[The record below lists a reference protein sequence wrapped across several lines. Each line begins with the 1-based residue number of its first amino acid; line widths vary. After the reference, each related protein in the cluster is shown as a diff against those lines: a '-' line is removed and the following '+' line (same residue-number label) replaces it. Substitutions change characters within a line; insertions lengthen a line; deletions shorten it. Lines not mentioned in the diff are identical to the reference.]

1 MAEKLHIKLIVSYS
15 VMIRKIDKQPKTLE
29 LFAAYSS
36 IVWSLIRNL
45 HRVCVCVRY
54 VGIIKRISKYS

>member
-45 HRVCVCVRY
+45 HRVCVRY